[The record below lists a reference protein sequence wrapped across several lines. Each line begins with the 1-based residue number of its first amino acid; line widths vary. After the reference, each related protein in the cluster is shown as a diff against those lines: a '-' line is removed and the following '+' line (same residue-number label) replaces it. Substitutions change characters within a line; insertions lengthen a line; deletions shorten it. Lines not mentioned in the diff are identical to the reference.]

1 MNGVIVQ
8 DTLRTNW
15 KQTVY
20 WGFGMGI
27 LGLYL
32 VAIASSS
39 EIMASYG
46 PLLESLPPAMLN
58 VIGISDVRMFTTTEG
73 MISSGF
79 VTYAMLMLS
88 VYAVTI
94 GLNITTN
101 EEEDGIL
108 DIVLSL
114 PITRTQ
120 VITEKLI
127 AFALLSL
134 GVIALCIIFPLIG
147 VAIFNVEVN
156 IGKVILSILTVYPGI
171 LLIMGVTSLIGTV
184 ARRRLTT
191 IGLSAGFIMASYFI
205 NFLGNAASESFAAT
219 LQQFSFFYYTNG
231 ETVILD
237 TFNPLTSIV
246 LIIVASIF
254 AGLSVMMFNRRDI
267 GL

>member
-8 DTLRTNW
+8 DTLRSNW
-15 KQTVY
+15 KSTMY

-46 PLLESLPPAMLN
+46 PLLESMPSAMLN
-58 VIGISDVRMFTTTEG
+58 AIGVSDVRMLTTTEG

-88 VYAVTI
+88 VYAVI
-94 GLNITTN
+94 AGLNITAN
-101 EEEDGIL
+101 EEDEGIM
-108 DIVLSL
+108 DIILAL

-120 VITEKLI
+120 VIIEKSI
-127 AFALLSL
+127 AFAILSL
-134 GVIALCIIFPLIG
+134 GVVLLCILYPLIG
-147 VAIFNVEVN
+147 IVVFSVEVN
-156 IGKVILSILTVYPGI
+156 VGKVILSILSIYPGI
-171 LLIMGVTSLIGTV
+171 LLIMAVTSLIGTI

-191 IGLSAGFIMASYFI
+191 IGLSAGFIMVSYFI

-231 ETVILD
+231 EAIILD
-237 TFNPLTSIV
+237 TFNPLTSVV
-246 LIIVASIF
+246 LIAVAVIC
-254 AGLSVMMFNRRDI
+254 AGFSVTMFNRRDI